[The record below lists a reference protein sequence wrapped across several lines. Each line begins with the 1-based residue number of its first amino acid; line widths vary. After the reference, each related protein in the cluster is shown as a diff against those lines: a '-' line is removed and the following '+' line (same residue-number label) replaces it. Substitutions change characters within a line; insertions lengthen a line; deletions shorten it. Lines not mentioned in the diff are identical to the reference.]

1 MSDLDLLANLF
12 DEQRMHLFLV
22 AYRML
27 GSNSEAEDA
36 VQETWLRLHRSDAS
50 TIDNL
55 GGWMTTVVAR
65 VCLDVLRKRTARR
78 EDPLD
83 TLTERST
90 VDETAPDPEQEAL
103 LADSLGFALLVV
115 LDALTPI
122 ERVAFVLHDLFQVPF
137 AQIAGV
143 VNRSPEAARQLAS
156 RARRKVAGLSATD
169 IDRRRQ
175 DALVRAFL
183 DASRRGDLTSLI
195 ALLDPDAV
203 IRPDQVAQELG
214 AAQADGAEAVARAF
228 VGRARAAEIAQV
240 NGVTD
245 VVWAPAGR
253 LRAVFRFVIH
263 HDKIT
268 AIDLMA
274 DPDLLATLD
283 VVLSTGVPAR
293 LRERRQAR
301 DRS

>member
-1 MSDLDLLANLF
+1 M
-12 DEQRMHLFLV
+12 
-22 AYRML
+22 
-27 GSNSEAEDA
+27 
-36 VQETWLRLHRSDAS
+36 
-50 TIDNL
+50 
-55 GGWMTTVVAR
+55 
-65 VCLDVLRKRTARR
+65 
-78 EDPLD
+78 
-83 TLTERST
+83 
-90 VDETAPDPEQEAL
+90 
-103 LADSLGFALLVV
+103 
-115 LDALTPI
+115 
-122 ERVAFVLHDLFQVPF
+122 
-137 AQIAGV
+137 
-143 VNRSPEAARQLAS
+143 
-156 RARRKVAGLSATD
+156 
-169 IDRRRQ
+169 
-175 DALVRAFL
+175 
-183 DASRRGDLTSLI
+183 
-195 ALLDPDAV
+195 

-253 LRAVFRFVIH
+253 LRAVFRFAIH

-268 AIDLMA
+268 AIDLVA